1 MKKRIL
7 HILIALM
14 SFSLIGIIWV
24 QVYWIQNAIKVKEA
38 QFDQLVNDA
47 LNHVV
52 TNLDDNE
59 SIIFIS
65 DQLHDISSDIV
76 ITKDSLKEGHNIKKW
91 VKRFSSIDSTNSEGE
106 SFNYQ
111 ISADSDE
118 EGMEMKINVN
128 GDEKTIEL
136 KDIEHLFSGDS
147 SIFKAEKE
155 IAIGKRFSNIIV
167 KMVNEF
173 KDIDQPIEH
182 ILKTVQLESIINTSL
197 IDNGITTPFTYAVLH
212 EGEIVTEFASEGFVL
227 GQNNFNVSLFKHN
240 LFDKSAQLSI
250 NFKGKKSYILK
261 SMGIMLLTSILFT
274 LIIILTF
281 TFTVHYMV
289 KQKKLSEMKNDFI
302 NNMTHEFK
310 TPISTIS
317 LAVDSITH
325 PKIIDDKTQINH
337 FADIIRKEN
346 QRMNKQVES
355 VLNTALGEKD
365 EFNFDK
371 TIVNINEIIQKIPER
386 MKLLLEKNSTNLIL
400 TLSDTNLNILGD
412 EMHLQNAICNL
423 IENAIKYNNNT
434 PKVNVESSLVN
445 GFCEIKVTD
454 NGIGMSSETQK
465 KVFDKFYR
473 VETGNIHTT
482 KGFGIGLSYVKAIVN
497 SHKGAI
503 ALKSKINQGT
513 IITISIPAA

>member
-1 MKKRIL
+1 
-7 HILIALM
+7 
-14 SFSLIGIIWV
+14 
-24 QVYWIQNAIKVKEA
+24 
-38 QFDQLVNDA
+38 
-47 LNHVV
+47 
-52 TNLDDNE
+52 
-59 SIIFIS
+59 
-65 DQLHDISSDIV
+65 
-76 ITKDSLKEGHNIKKW
+76 
-91 VKRFSSIDSTNSEGE
+91 
-106 SFNYQ
+106 
-111 ISADSDE
+111 
-118 EGMEMKINVN
+118 
-128 GDEKTIEL
+128 
-136 KDIEHLFSGDS
+136 
-147 SIFKAEKE
+147 
-155 IAIGKRFSNIIV
+155 
-167 KMVNEF
+167 
-173 KDIDQPIEH
+173 
-182 ILKTVQLESIINTSL
+182 
-197 IDNGITTPFTYAVLH
+197 
-212 EGEIVTEFASEGFVL
+212 
-227 GQNNFNVSLFKHN
+227 
-240 LFDKSAQLSI
+240 
-250 NFKGKKSYILK
+250 
-261 SMGIMLLTSILFT
+261 
-274 LIIILTF
+274 
-281 TFTVHYMV
+281 MV